1 MKNDGKKWSFGSVFM
16 ITLTCLVLAGSAL
29 VLIRLSSG
37 AKVDLSRL
45 RPGTVVLNDRYEGP
59 KEQTEEQAAESSRP
73 AAVTAA
79 KSGKTKTTETECT
92 ITFSGIAAVE
102 GEVRKNSYISDMKIY
117 DISDIMMMLKKQLKA
132 DLNVAF
138 LENVLSDEAKK
149 TDTVASRETAL
160 MLSSA
165 GFNAA
170 ACGFS
175 KAYALEASGI
185 LSTRNALN
193 ERGILPLGILDEN
206 GEQVLIR
213 EMNGIRV
220 AIMQY
225 TDTIPAATRKTM
237 IKNGNNGRIPEADAD
252 QIAADIGKAREK
264 GAQAVIILIN
274 WGKSG
279 KAVDRAQRTL
289 AQQIADAGADLI
301 IGNGSRTVQTMEELT
316 AAGTGQK
323 VPCFWSLGTLLS
335 ANRNSAGRLAGM
347 LIHIT
352 IRASEDG
359 KAGIHEMTYTPLY
372 TWKFKQDGRYY
383 YRCMACGEV
392 PDGMDSEQQKI
403 MEKAAGIV
411 RDTMQGTGMREAYG
425 E

>member
-1 MKNDGKKWSFGSVFM
+1 
-16 ITLTCLVLAGSAL
+16 
-29 VLIRLSSG
+29 
-37 AKVDLSRL
+37 
-45 RPGTVVLNDRYEGP
+45 
-59 KEQTEEQAAESSRP
+59 
-73 AAVTAA
+73 
-79 KSGKTKTTETECT
+79 
-92 ITFSGIAAVE
+92 
-102 GEVRKNSYISDMKIY
+102 
-117 DISDIMMMLKKQLKA
+117 MMMLKKQLKA
-132 DLNVAF
+132 NLNVAF

-237 IKNGNNGRIPEADAD
+237 IKNGDNGRIPEADAD

-323 VPCFWSLGTLLS
+323 VPCFWSLGTMLS

-352 IRASEDG
+352 IRASENG